1 MAEWAAKELPTYP
14 YDLEACVRTAYE
26 RNWEDF
32 GKLMWM
38 FLPPVLILIFG
49 SAVAWTIQ
57 GFRPGVPEGP
67 THLSH
72 GGASYEGGAW
82 ACRPGAPRNVVPT
95 NRLREGPTSP
105 LH

>member
-1 MAEWAAKELPTYP
+1 M
-14 YDLEACVRTAYE
+14 RTAYE

-57 GFRPGVPEGP
+57 GFDPAKPEYPKGQLIRV
-67 THLSH
+67 T
-72 GGASYEGGAW
+72 GGASYEGEVW